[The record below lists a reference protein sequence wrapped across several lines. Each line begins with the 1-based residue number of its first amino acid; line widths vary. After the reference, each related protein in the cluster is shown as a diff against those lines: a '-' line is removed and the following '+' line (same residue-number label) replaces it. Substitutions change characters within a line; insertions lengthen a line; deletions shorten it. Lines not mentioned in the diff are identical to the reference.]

1 MRKRRIT
8 TIWQLTEPYTGNQ
21 AHGQTP
27 ADKLIIMDLA
37 KRTRLNRIFA
47 HPSKRLCSVAVD
59 HLVGYQKGLPHGL
72 HNVPET
78 LRQVAEGKP
87 DAVTMLKGMAKSAWE
102 PYAGRIPLIIQSVCF
117 TADDAMIENVT
128 TPEEALRLGAD
139 AIAVSLGVR
148 GPNEGK
154 FLKILSQMVEE
165 ADRIGLPVMS
175 HIYPRDFSKGSTIVH
190 DPENILWA
198 VRCGIEFGADVI
210 KVPFTG
216 DAKSFR
222 EIAATSPVPVVAAG
236 GPRCETLLEALDM
249 MAKVVESGVHGAT
262 IGRNI
267 WGAPDPTRALV
278 AFRAVIH
285 DQMTPAAALK
295 AAGLSGAGK
304 K

>member
-1 MRKRRIT
+1 MGPGLAPS
-8 TIWQLTEPYTGNQ
+8 Q
-21 AHGQTP
+21 
-27 ADKLIIMDLA
+27 LIIMDLA

-175 HIYPRDFSKGSTIVH
+175 HIYPRDFSKGATIVH

-236 GPRCETLLEALDM
+236 GPRCETLLEALGM

-295 AAGLSGAGK
+295 AAGLGGAGK

>member
-1 MRKRRIT
+1 
-8 TIWQLTEPYTGNQ
+8 
-21 AHGQTP
+21 
-27 ADKLIIMDLA
+27 MDLA
-37 KRTRLNRIFA
+37 KRIRLNRIFG

-59 HLVGYQKGLPHGL
+59 HLVGYQKGLPQGL
-72 HNVPET
+72 RNVPET
-78 LRQVAEGKP
+78 LRKLAEGKP
-87 DAVTMLKGMAKSAWE
+87 DAVTLLKGMAKSAWE
-102 PYAGRIPLIIQSVCF
+102 PYAGRIPMIIQSMCF
-117 TADDAMIENVT
+117 TSDDAMIET
-128 TPEEALRLGAD
+128 ATRPEEVLRLGAA
-139 AIAVSLGVR
+139 AIAVAIGVR

-154 FLKILSQMVEE
+154 FLKIMTQMVEE
-165 ADRIGLPVMS
+165 ADRIGLPVVA
-175 HIYPRDFSKGSTIVH
+175 HIYPRDFSKGATIVH

-198 VRCGIEFGADVI
+198 VRCGVECGADVV

-267 WGAPDPTRALV
+267 WGAPDPTRALI

-295 AAGLSGAGK
+295 AAGLGGA
-304 K
+304 